1 MYATSTSWVCNSMT
15 ERSFCVLRFLNRNTF
30 EQIFFFVFVQQT
42 IVNVAAILLLVLDSK
57 KKLNILCITYVL
69 TTNLVRKKVTFFSS

>member
-1 MYATSTSWVCNSMT
+1 MQLQQVGYATRWPKGLFVYPGSWT
-15 ERSFCVLRFLNRNTF
+15 ETLLSKF
-30 EQIFFFVFVQQT
+30 FFFVFVQQT

-69 TTNLVRKKVTFFSS
+69 TSNLVRKKVTFFSS